1 MQKKGVRKSSFKTFN
16 LGSKGMHDIKDL
28 LKVSAF
34 RNQSWHGTEKKIQ
47 SDKKATKN
55 ENICL

>member
-16 LGSKGMHDIKDL
+16 LSSKGMHDIKDL

-47 SDKKATKN
+47 SDKKSYK
-55 ENICL
+55 E